1 MINPSING
9 WIDKHFIELKSE
21 NQVINDFDS
30 FYENLRETGFLFG
43 NIFEENNKN
52 QLLKSE
58 LFKISFLNAL
68 YGIFSL
74 NKNIENNFIK
84 KSNSF
89 FEIINP
95 HSHNILDKILPKNSA
110 SLNLEKHIEE
120 RINSNENIISKNF
133 SHLITNA
140 FLFADVLAFQQYLI
154 NGFIPEKYL
163 KRIEETII
171 SIITLALKTKSNKSK
186 HDDLLIK
193 LFESST
199 RYIKFSEV
207 NITKLENLN
216 LDYFTHV
223 LEKRYFIDLVSLT
236 LWSDGQIENNEIY
249 FLHKLNEI
257 LGLPDEIVNES
268 LSKINEFIIKNKK
281 QLPYFNDSNPVKSF
295 YDQTSQNVMTL
306 IVRNKKRLTKEINQS
321 KELMHLLAL
330 STSRNLDDT
339 EKKKVKKQ
347 LLDICK
353 TIPSL
358 TIFLIPGGSL
368 LLPLLI
374 KFIPQ
379 LLPSS
384 FNENLEEDF

>member
-9 WIDKHFIELKSE
+9 WIDKYFIELKSKDKV
-21 NQVINDFDS
+21 QINNDL
-30 FYENLRETGFLFG
+30 FYNNLRETGFLFG
-43 NIFEENNKN
+43 NILEENNQHK
-52 QLLKSE
+52 LLKSE
-58 LFKISFLNAL
+58 LFKVSFLNAL

-74 NKNIENNFIK
+74 NNSIETDFIEK
-84 KSNSF
+84 CNSF

-95 HSHNILDKILPKNSA
+95 NEHTILDKLLPKNSP
-110 SLNLEKHIEE
+110 SLNLEKKIEE
-120 RINSNENIISKNF
+120 RINSNENVISKNF
-133 SHLITNA
+133 SHLVTNA
-140 FLFADVLAFQQYLI
+140 FLFVDVLAFQQYI
-154 NGFIPEKYL
+154 IHGIIPEKYL

-199 RYIKFSEV
+199 RYSKFSEV
-207 NITKLENLN
+207 NISNLESLN
-216 LDYFTHV
+216 LGFFKNDF
-223 LEKRYFIDLVSLT
+223 EKKYFIDLASLT
-236 LWSDGQIENNEIY
+236 LWSDGEIENNEIY

-257 LGLPDEIVNES
+257 LSLPDEFVDES
-268 LSKINEFIIKNKK
+268 LNKINNFIIKNKK

-321 KELMHLLAL
+321 KELMRLLAV
-330 STSRNLDDT
+330 STSRNLDDA

-384 FNENLEEDF
+384 FNENLED

>member
-9 WIDKHFIELKSE
+9 WIDKYFLEQKSKE
-21 NQVINDFDS
+21 INS
-30 FYENLRETGFLFG
+30 ISSEIFYENLRETGFLFG
-43 NIFEENNKN
+43 NILSIN
-52 QLLKSE
+52 QEDKLLKSE
-58 LFKISFLNAL
+58 LFKVHFLDAL
-68 YGIFSL
+68 FGIYNLSADS
-74 NKNIENNFIK
+74 KNDFIDK
-84 KSNSF
+84 CNSF

-95 HSHNILDKILPKNSA
+95 HSGSILDIILPKNST
-110 SLNLEKHIEE
+110 SLNLEKHLEE

-133 SHLITNA
+133 SHLVTNA
-140 FLFADVLAFQQYLI
+140 FLFVDVLAFQQYLI

-171 SIITLALKTKSNKSK
+171 SIINLALKTKSIKSK

-199 RYIKFSEV
+199 RFSKFSEV
-207 NITKLENLN
+207 SISNLENLN
-216 LDYFTHV
+216 LEYFKSNF
-223 LEKRYFIDLVSLT
+223 EKKYFIDLTSLT

-249 FLHKLNEI
+249 FLQKLNEI
-257 LGLPDEIVNES
+257 LGLPNQYVDES
-268 LSKINEFIIKNKK
+268 LSKINDFIVKNKK

-295 YDQTSQNVMTL
+295 YDQTTQNVMTL
-306 IVRNKKRLTKEINQS
+306 IVRNKKRLTKEIHQS
-321 KELMHLLAL
+321 KELMQLLAV
-330 STSRNLDDT
+330 STTRSLDVN

-353 TIPSL
+353 TVPSL

-384 FNENLEEDF
+384 FNENLEDEV